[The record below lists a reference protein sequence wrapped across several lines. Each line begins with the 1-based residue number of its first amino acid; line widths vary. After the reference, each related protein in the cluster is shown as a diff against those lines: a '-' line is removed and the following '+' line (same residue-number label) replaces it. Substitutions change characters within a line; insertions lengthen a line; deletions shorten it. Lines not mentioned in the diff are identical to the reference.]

1 MTTTVTCFHSQ
12 GAWCSLFA
20 TTRLCTQTH
29 KEPQSFGRTPGQWK
43 QDKIKMILYL
53 FQTNTGWCCRVE
65 VKSKLIDQCVSVR
78 CVDCH
83 SEFRL
88 GSAQNIKLWNL
99 ELKVSVNQW
108 FSAILNSHWIE
119 HNIDLPIAG
128 LPGTSALCDALVHVL
143 LLVKIDHLW
152 IETMHKITQNWNYQI
167 ETETCSRQSRLVYF
181 STSTISKLA
190 VERETVSIRGTGKVL
205 KVPVE
210 STFL

>member
-1 MTTTVTCFHSQ
+1 ME
-12 GAWCSLFA
+12 
-20 TTRLCTQTH
+20 TRRSKWSSKVH
-29 KEPQSFGRTPGQWK
+29 
-43 QDKIKMILYL
+43 L
-53 FQTNTGWCCRVE
+53 FQTDAGWRCRVE

-108 FSAILNSHWIE
+108 FTVILNSHWVE
-119 HNIDLPIAG
+119 HDINLPIAG
-128 LPGTSALCDALVHVL
+128 LPGTRALCDALVHVL
-143 LLVKIDHLW
+143 PLVKIDHLW
-152 IETMHKITQNWNYQI
+152 IETMPKMTQSWNYQI
-167 ETETCSRQSRLVYF
+167 ETETCSRQSRLVDF
-181 STSTISKLA
+181 STSTFSKLA